1 MRWCVVVATGGGV
14 GIVGGQGEGVLTVI
28 LQGTYRIPSAL
39 RSQALSGPLS
49 TEVGDSSGNVGAVSF
64 FLSPH
69 AGPRLCGT
77 TLAAVT
83 AHPREP
89 TSGAALSLSALRRP

>member
-69 AGPRLCGT
+69 ASAAPHSPLSRHTPASPL
-77 TLAAVT
+77 LAQ
-83 AHPREP
+83 H
-89 TSGAALSLSALRRP
+89 